1 MSYKTEVYRI
11 VRDYKELEKFVNSL
25 PDLGENYKYYISLFA
40 RKKYGGT
47 VGLTSD
53 KCQLKRCVATKDRII
68 QKLKQMEIPL
78 GAYTF
83 QGKQGEEEVVVGQ
96 QSLVV
101 YISANPRDM
110 YKAAG
115 AAAKKTVANT
125 VDVLSKILSLDGK
138 DINEVK
144 LKNILKELKGNPQ
157 AEALSQIQVH
167 GKKIWFN
174 VDIDV
179 VEGQTLSEQ
188 GLMEWLLTVINID
201 ACKIIKTRGGYHVL
215 VNLNSIS
222 KQFKSYWYNNFV
234 LGLTH
239 DERLERDKI
248 FTVDMKN
255 GDGMLPIPGC
265 VQSEFTPKVV

>member
-1 MSYKTEVYRI
+1 MSYTTEVYRI
-11 VRDYKELEKFVNSL
+11 VRDYKELEKYVDSL

-53 KCQLKRCVATKDRII
+53 KCQLKRCVASKDRII

-83 QGKQGEEEVVVGQ
+83 QGKEGEEEVVVRQ

-110 YKAAG
+110 NKSAG
-115 AAAKKTVANT
+115 ALIKKLVGQI
-125 VDVLSKILSLDGK
+125 VDGIPIK
-138 DINEVK
+138 
-144 LKNILKELKGNPQ
+144 NPQ
-157 AEALSQIQVH
+157 AEALSQIQTH

-174 VDIDV
+174 VDLDFNGTDDIPDRIIKI
-179 VEGQTLSEQ
+179 
-188 GLMEWLLTVINID
+188 WLRNKVNED
-201 ACKIIKTRGGYHVL
+201 AYKIIRTRGGYHIL
-215 VNLNSIS
+215 VYLERID
-222 KQFKSYWYNNFV
+222 KSYQKSWYN
-234 LGLTH
+234 
-239 DERLERDKI
+239 RLQEIEHLPMNIDLS
-248 FTVDMKN
+248 N

-265 VQSEFTPKVV
+265 VQSDFTPFEV